1 MASENKKK
9 KEKNCN
15 SSHGFA
21 LKEKLMRLKRLL
33 FYNSSTRKDLKKIK
47 DWEKD

>member
-15 SSHGFA
+15 SYHGMA
-21 LKEKLMRLKRLL
+21 LKESGTKLKRLL
-33 FYNSSTRKDLKKIK
+33 FYNSSTRQKLKNI
-47 DWEKD
+47 ES